1 MGVER
6 IAMSSEN
13 VNRGLAGLR
22 VLSLESRRA
31 DQMAKLI
38 ENHGGI
44 AIVARSMR
52 DIRLQ
57 DNSAAMSFA
66 DDLFAGKFNVVIF
79 LTGVGTRILFG
90 AVETKHPRERLVEA
104 LSRVPVVARGPKPV
118 AALREFG
125 VPIAVTVPEPNT
137 WRDIIRALDQHQPAL
152 LLVGKR
158 IALQEYGISNRE
170 LIQSMEERGALVTPV
185 PVYQWALPED
195 I

>member
-1 MGVER
+1 
-6 IAMSSEN
+6 
-13 VNRGLAGLR
+13 
-22 VLSLESRRA
+22 
-31 DQMAKLI
+31 
-38 ENHGGI
+38 
-44 AIVARSMR
+44 
-52 DIRLQ
+52 
-57 DNSAAMSFA
+57 MSFA
-66 DDLFAGKFNVVIF
+66 DDLFAGKFDVVIF

-158 IALQEYGISNRE
+158 IALQNTEFPTGN
-170 LIQSMEERGALVTPV
+170 
-185 PVYQWALPED
+185 
-195 I
+195 